1 MPATPLPHV
10 REYWQRYDVD
20 QASWDDDHIRPA
32 MLRAMERHLR
42 ELAAADGYV
51 LPQELN
57 HATDDSGP
65 MLAVAVFAQGLRDP
79 DAAAQL
85 LSDGAGR

>member
-1 MPATPLPHV
+1 MPATPLPRA
-10 REYWQRYDVD
+10 REYWQRYEVSPAD
-20 QASWDDDHIRPA
+20 WGDDHIRAA
-32 MLRAMERHLR
+32 MLETMGRHLR
-42 ELAAADGYV
+42 ERAAAEGYV

-79 DAAAQL
+79 D
-85 LSDGAGR
+85 SGC